1 MTDPTED
8 LIEDIIHGLPLKSVS
23 ESCDQEVLAAIRM
36 PSELCPSELCPSE
49 LCQSELCPSVSND
62 IGDQRESLVGTQP
75 IDRSEKSASKTTDSN
90 RGNRRSKFGSIAVAI
105 AASLLIGFIFGMQ
118 FNGSQDS
125 NRTELVD
132 GLKNASAVHSNT
144 GTKTLAS
151 TDKKMGI
158 NPSGVNQIELIENES
173 ETFIVSES
181 LHWKNQMPIRRV
193 ETITNKK
200 VLVTDNDSE
209 PKRIEVPIRKVIYTL
224 ADSI

>member
-36 PSELCPSELCPSE
+36 PSELCPS
-49 LCQSELCPSVSND
+49 VSNE

-105 AASLLIGFIFGMQ
+105 AASLLIGFIFGIQ